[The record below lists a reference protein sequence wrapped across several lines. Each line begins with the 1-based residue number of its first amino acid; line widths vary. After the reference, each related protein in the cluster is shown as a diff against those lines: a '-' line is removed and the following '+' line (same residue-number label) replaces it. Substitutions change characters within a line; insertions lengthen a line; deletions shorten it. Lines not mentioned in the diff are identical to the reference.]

1 MTLTD
6 TALRKLTKEEIITLT
21 LYLQNNIN
29 QDLKCIKKDLSG
41 LRKTS
46 LKLRPK
52 LLSPGKSTI
61 FCATKCSK
69 SNRNLG
75 VMSNTPDV
83 NV

>member
-1 MTLTD
+1 MTLTK
-6 TALRKLTKEEIITLT
+6 TALKKLTKEGIVTFT

-29 QDLKCIKKDLSG
+29 QDLTCIKKDLSG

-52 LLSPGKSTI
+52 LLSPSKSTI